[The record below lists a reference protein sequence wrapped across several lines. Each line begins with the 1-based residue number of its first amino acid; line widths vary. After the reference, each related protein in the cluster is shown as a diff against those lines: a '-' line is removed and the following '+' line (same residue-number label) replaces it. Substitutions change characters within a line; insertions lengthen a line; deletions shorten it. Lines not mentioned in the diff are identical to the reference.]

1 MSSLNRTLSLLVHPL
16 VYTTRYLMYL
26 EILSVLTC
34 LHVHN
39 SISASLE
46 GFPEEVAD
54 IHDVRE
60 DCRKEEARVTA
71 ENLYS
76 ESM

>member
-1 MSSLNRTLSLLVHPL
+1 
-16 VYTTRYLMYL
+16 MYL

-39 SISASLE
+39 SISTSLE